1 MRTGK
6 WAHRRENCSS
16 WRVGNHR
23 RLRGE
28 AGIWIR
34 SWSQVGVWQAK
45 TEEQALP
52 TSGWVLEEL
61 GKMMYLWVRL
71 SNNSFPHGAYFIYLK
86 NPWIY
91 AGKEDWDGFQMW
103 LGATPSY
110 LFLLSLLLAPFH
122 LEEAAPRQ
130 HQNDKEKNNDNPP
143 HRPKLQQCHMTEDL
157 WDCSEI
163 HQHPAIPAFP
173 GHRQMKKT
181 RHSHTLSN
189 MCGHWLPS
197 WESTGRSLRPLCL
210 PGVCLAAAMTG
221 QEARVRSEGLQG

>member
-23 RLRGE
+23 RLREE

-143 HRPKLQQCHMTEDL
+143 PPPQIAAVPHD
-157 WDCSEI
+157 W
-163 HQHPAIPAFP
+163 
-173 GHRQMKKT
+173 
-181 RHSHTLSN
+181 
-189 MCGHWLPS
+189 
-197 WESTGRSLRPLCL
+197 RPLGLLRNPSASSHPCL
-210 PGVCLAAAMTG
+210 SRPPSDEKNKAFSHIVKHVWPLTSILGVN
-221 QEARVRSEGLQG
+221 R